1 MKSGKQ
7 KAEIK
12 TRVVHKMNFYFLLSP
27 FCFIKNEQRT

>member
-12 TRVVHKMNFYFLLSP
+12 TRVVRKMNFCFLLSP
-27 FCFIKNEQRT
+27 FCFIKK